1 MIQQILPW
9 LQTAVSLCT
18 LIGLLYAFYRFTRK
32 PNDDMEA
39 EIEAIKKKQAELE
52 LKLVEVERSLMLGNC
67 NFQALKEVV
76 EGITSGVL
84 AIVDF
89 EITYCARTGYDKE
102 GGDLSD
108 LKAAQN
114 TIRNLK
120 KKT

>member
-9 LQTAVSLCT
+9 LQTAVSICT
-18 LIGLLYAFYRFTRK
+18 LIGIIYAFYKFTRK
-32 PNDDMEA
+32 PSDDMAA
-39 EIEAIKKKQAELE
+39 ELETIKKKQGELE
-52 LKLVEVERSLMLGNC
+52 LKLIEVERSLMLGNS

-102 GGDLSD
+102 GDLSD

-120 KKT
+120 KKA

>member
-18 LIGLLYAFYRFTRK
+18 LIGLSYAFYRFTRK

>member
-1 MIQQILPW
+1 MITQILPYI
-9 LQTAVSLCT
+9 QTAVSLCT
-18 LIGLLYAFYRFTRK
+18 LIGLLYAFYKFTRK
-32 PNDDMEA
+32 PSDDMAA
-39 EIEAIKKKQAELE
+39 ELDAIKKKQGKLE
-52 LKLVEVERSLMLGNC
+52 LKLIEVERSLMLGNS

-89 EITYCARTGYDKE
+89 EIAYCARTGYGKD

>member
-1 MIQQILPW
+1 MNILAIQPYI
-9 LQTAVSLCT
+9 QTAVSLCT
-18 LIGLLYAFYRFTRK
+18 LIGLLYAFYKFRK
-32 PNDDMEA
+32 KPTDDMAA
-39 EIEAIKKKQAELE
+39 ELEAIKKKQGELE
-52 LKLVEVERSLMLGNC
+52 LKLVEVERSLMLGNS
-67 NFQALKEVV
+67 NFQTLREVV

-89 EITYCARTGYDKE
+89 EITYCARTGFDKE
-102 GGDLSD
+102 GDLSD